1 MTRKRRVLQT
11 LAVFTAFVLLG
22 SSSLAYGYTAGEKTR
37 LEYEDILEGYSVDE
51 SIPTYR
57 DYIDRQPQ
65 NRPSGVIEIDAA
77 GYARYEEGGAEAE
90 PEIYADYEGQTG
102 DSVLTEEDAV
112 IEYTF
117 TVPEA
122 GLYDLSLLYFPVE
135 GKSSEIQR
143 SLFLD
148 GVLPFRELSTVEFE
162 RQWTNTVAE
171 EAREAG
177 QSAPVWP
184 KDNQGNDLKPKMIE
198 IPEWTESL
206 LYDSDGYITDNLSLY
221 LTEGE
226 HVLTLMSMREPMLLR
241 KFTFQNTEPLL
252 SYAEVLAGWEAA
264 GAKDVSSEAL
274 VTVQGQNAVKT
285 SSQMLYP
292 DQDQSSPTVSP
303 SSAKLLLNNT
313 IGGQSW
319 RIAGHWIEWEFDA
332 PESGLYEISAHV
344 LQNFSRGIYVSR
356 KIYIDGKVPFA
367 EFSEYGF
374 IYRQNWTMEK
384 LTQKEGD
391 PYKIFLEAGRH
402 TVRMEAVLGSF
413 SEIISVVRE
422 AVFEL
427 NRIYR
432 KVIRLTGVRPDR
444 NRDYQVAYSLPEL
457 KGELVAV
464 RDSLQWSIDE
474 LQRIA
479 GKRSDRER
487 VLKTMIIQLNELIEN
502 QERFSKTVASFR
514 INIRACGTWLTQAID
529 QPLRVDTITFH
540 APGKNMSAPNDNIF
554 AGIWY
559 EISRL
564 FYSFVIDYN
573 QIGNISEEEDTESV
587 TLWIGS
593 GRDQANVIKNLIDET
608 FTRETGIG
616 VNAMLVDMG
625 TLLQATLAGQG
636 PDVAIQVAND
646 LPMNYGLR
654 NAVQDLTQFEDLDE
668 VLTRFRPSVMEAF
681 TYDGAVYALP
691 ETQTFPMMFY
701 RKDIMKELNLEV
713 PNTWDEMK
721 TTLAVLANNMM
732 ELGMLPTE
740 QIFSMILYQNG
751 GEYYNE
757 DATRSALDSDQAINA
772 FKKYTEFYTDYKL
785 DKDTSVEERFRT
797 GETPLIINDFS
808 FYNTLQV
815 SAPDI
820 KGLWGFAPVPATV
833 QEDGSLDRSVGS
845 FGSGCIIMKSDNTPE
860 NSWEFIKWWT
870 DAETQT
876 LFGREMESLMG
887 AAARHPSANIE
898 AFAQL
903 PWPVADYQALN
914 RQFDS
919 VKGIP
924 QVPGGYFSYRNV
936 NNAFYAVVTGSSVI
950 GSAETVFE
958 FPREALTDKV
968 ILINDEIDFKREE
981 FGLTL
986 YEDGIGGE

>member
-1 MTRKRRVLQT
+1 MTWKRVAGRT
-11 LAVFTAFVLLG
+11 LAVVVAFALLA
-22 SSSLAYGYTAGEKTR
+22 SLTPVYGYSAGEKTR
-37 LEYEDILEGYSVDE
+37 LDYEDILEGYSVDE

-57 DYIDRQPQ
+57 DYIESQPQ
-65 NRPSGVIEIDAA
+65 SRPDAVIEIEAA
-77 GYARYEEGGAEAE
+77 DYVSYEAGGTVAEAE
-90 PEIYADYEGQTG
+90 VYADYEGQAG

-112 IEYTF
+112 IEF
-117 TVPEA
+117 SVNVEEA
-122 GLYDLSLLYFPVE
+122 GLYDLSLLYYPVE
-135 GKSSEIQR
+135 GKSSDIQR
-143 SLFLD
+143 SFFVD
-148 GVLPFRELSTVEFE
+148 GELPYRELSTVEFQ
-162 RQWTNTVAE
+162 RIWTNTVAD
-171 EAREAG
+171 AAQKAG
-177 QSAPVWP
+177 LSEPVWE
-184 KDNQGNDLKPKMIE
+184 KDNQGNDLKPTMIE
-198 IPEWTESL
+198 IPEWVEAF
-206 LYDSDGYITDNLSLY
+206 LYDSDGYITERLSLY

-226 HVLTLMSMREPMLLR
+226 HVLTLVSLREPMLLR
-241 KFTFQNTEPLL
+241 KLTLQNTDAVRPY
-252 SYAEVLAGWEAA
+252 SEVLAGWIAD
-264 GAKDVSSEAL
+264 GAKDATSSINIMA
-274 VTVQGQNAVKT
+274 QNATKT

-292 DQDQSSPTVSP
+292 DQDQSSPKVSP

-319 RIAGHWIEWEFDA
+319 RSAGQWVEWEFVA
-332 PESGLYEISAHV
+332 PESGLYEFSAHI

-356 KIYIDGKVPFA
+356 KISIDGKVPFA

-374 IYRQNWTMEK
+374 IYRQSWHMEK
-384 LTQKEGD
+384 LMAKDET
-391 PYKIFLEAGRH
+391 PYKIYLEEGTH
-402 TVRMEAVLGSF
+402 TIRMEAVLGSF
-413 SEIISVVRE
+413 SEIISVVRD

-432 KVIRLTGVRPDR
+432 KVIRLTGVKPDK
-444 NRDYQVAYSLPEL
+444 NRDYQIAYSLPEL
-457 KGELVAV
+457 RGEMEAV
-464 RDSLQWSIDE
+464 RERLQWSIDE
-474 LQRIA
+474 LQRVA

-487 VLKTMIIQLNELIEN
+487 VIKTMITRLDELIEDP
-502 QERFSKTVASFR
+502 ERFSKVVASFR
-514 INIRACGTWLTQAID
+514 IDIRACGTWLTQAID
-529 QPLRVDTITFH
+529 QPLRVDSLHFH
-540 APGKNMSAPNDNIF
+540 APGEEIKVHNNNIF
-554 AGIWY
+554 SVIWY

-573 QIGNISEEEDTESV
+573 QIGNVSEENISDTV

-608 FTRETGIG
+608 FTRNTGIS
-616 VNAMLVDMG
+616 VNAMLVDMS
-625 TLLQATLAGQG
+625 TLLQATLAGEG

-646 LPMNYGLR
+646 LPMNYGVR
-654 NAVQDLTQFEDLDE
+654 NAVQDLTQFDDLDE
-668 VLTRFRPSVMEAF
+668 VLQRFRPSVMEAF

-701 RKDIMKELNLEV
+701 RKDIMKELGLTV
-713 PNTWDEMK
+713 PNTWEEMK

-740 QIFSMILYQNG
+740 QIFSMFLYQNG
-751 GEYYNE
+751 GQYYNE
-757 DATRSALDSDQAINA
+757 DATLSALDSDDAINA
-772 FKKYTEFYTDYKL
+772 FRKYTDFYTDYKL

-820 KGLWGFAPVPATV
+820 KGLWGFTPVPATL
-833 QEDGSLDRSVGS
+833 QADGTLERSVGS
-845 FGSGCIIMKSDNTPE
+845 FGTGCVVMKSDKDPQ

-903 PWPVADYQALN
+903 PWPVADYQALEQ
-914 RQFDS
+914 QFES
-919 VKGIP
+919 VRGIP

-936 NNAFYAVVTGSSVI
+936 NNAFYAVVTGRSVI

-968 ILINDEIDFKREE
+968 ILINDEINFKRAE
-981 FGLTL
+981 FGLPL
-986 YEDGIGGE
+986 YEEGDETE